1 MSRHH
6 CIAVLLVV
14 ITVAVFWQV
23 HDHEFVWDDDVN
35 VYENPHLNPG
45 PSPDILRFWQK
56 PYKGLY
62 IPLTY
67 TVWAT
72 LARFTRT
79 PTTAEGTNLDPRLF
93 HVANLVV
100 HLLSMI
106 VVFTILRILVRDD
119 WAACGGALLFAL
131 HPVQVEPVAW
141 VTGMKDVLSGFF
153 SLVALWQY
161 LAYAST
167 RPTYTKGETE
177 KRAETWVEEKG
188 TPNLK
193 WWSFHY
199 ALATLAFIL
208 ALLSKPSAVVV
219 PVVAW
224 VLDFWVLRRSVR
236 QSTVAL
242 IGWIALAVP
251 FIVLTKLVQSDS
263 GLDFVTPLWARPLV
277 ASDAVAFYIY
287 SLALP
292 LWLGPDYGRT
302 PELVLRQGW
311 IYLTWIVPFSLAV
324 LIWLWRDQR
333 PWLVASVGIFVIGIL
348 PVSGLVPFVFQRIST
363 VADRYLYISMLG
375 PALALASFLS
385 QRKRLLPVAVVCLLI
400 LGFLGI
406 KSAFQTQYWQNNF
419 TLFNHALRLN
429 PNSWLGHS
437 NLGVWLVGRGKL
449 EEAIQHYHEVI
460 RIAPEY
466 ADAHY
471 DLGNALNR
479 QGMVDEAIQRYHEAI
494 LIDPNLVDAHYNLGN
509 ALRSQNKVEEAIQH
523 YHEAIRIDP
532 NFVGGHVNLGNV
544 LRSRGQLEEAIG
556 HYRQALRINPAHSLA
571 HSNLGIALAEQGS
584 IDEAIDHFIE
594 ALQIDPTNAL
604 IYANLGTAVA
614 SRGELEKAIEY
625 YRRAVQVKPEYA
637 DAHERLGRLL
647 TQLGRRDEA
656 IQHLEEALRIMKSG
670 NASSVHMM
678 EKRVVQ

>member
-1 MSRHH
+1 MYHRYLF
-6 CIAVLLVV
+6 VLFLIV

-56 PYKGLY
+56 PYRKLY

-119 WAACGGALLFAL
+119 WAACGGTLLFAL

-141 VTGMKDVLSGFF
+141 VTGMKDVLSGFL

-167 RPTYTKGETE
+167 RPTYTTGETE
-177 KRAETWVEEKG
+177 KRAETWVEEQG
-188 TPNLK
+188 TPNRK
-193 WWSFHY
+193 WWSYHY
-199 ALATLAFIL
+199 ALATLAFML

-236 QSTVAL
+236 QSAVAL

-277 ASDAVAFYIY
+277 ASDTVAFYLY
-287 SLALP
+287 RLALP

-311 IYLTWIVPFSLAV
+311 IYVTWIVPFSLAV
-324 LIWLWRDQR
+324 LLWLWRDQR
-333 PWLVASVGIFVIGIL
+333 PWLVASVGIFVAGIL
-348 PVSGLVPFVFQRIST
+348 PVSGLVPFVFQKVST
-363 VADRYLYISMLG
+363 VADRYLYVSMLG
-375 PALALASFLS
+375 PALGLAFFLC
-385 QRKRLLPVAVVCLLI
+385 QRRRLLSVGVVCLLI

-406 KSAFQTQYWQNNF
+406 KSAIQTRYWQSSY

-429 PNSWLGHS
+429 PNSWTGHN
-437 NLGVWLVGRGKL
+437 NLGAWLTSQGRL
-449 EEAIQHYHEVI
+449 EEAIQHFREVFRIRPNYVKAYH
-460 RIAPEY
+460 
-466 ADAHY
+466 
-471 DLGNALNR
+471 
-479 QGMVDEAIQRYHEAI
+479 
-494 LIDPNLVDAHYNLGN
+494 
-509 ALRSQNKVEEAIQH
+509 
-523 YHEAIRIDP
+523 
-532 NFVGGHVNLGNV
+532 NLGNV
-544 LRSRGQLEEAIG
+544 LLSQGKFEEAIG
-556 HYRQALRINPAHSLA
+556 QYRQALRINPAYSSSMLHN
-571 HSNLGIALAEQGS
+571 NLGVALAEQGR
-584 IDEAIDHFIE
+584 IKEAIGHFRE
-594 ALQIDPTNAL
+594 GLRKDPTHPNNAWVHK
-604 IYANLGTAVA
+604 NLGNLLVIQ
-614 SRGELEKAIEY
+614 GEFEMAIEH
-625 YRRAVQVKPEYA
+625 YRVALKLVPELA
-637 DAHERLGRLL
+637 EAHERLGRLL
-647 TQLGRRDEA
+647 TQYGEREEA

-670 NASSVHMM
+670 NASNTRKIG
-678 EKRVVQ
+678 KRVLQ